1 MAASLLLLGLAG
13 CQARSTAEAVQTAVV
28 VAQAAATQVTTSL
41 PDPSNMLTSIQF
53 LLAGATLQ
61 IRTTPADA
69 AKDEVTEVAIEG
81 ADANDSLTQLD
92 PRARQ
97 AAAGAALLA
106 AAQYYPNATIS
117 LTVVDA
123 SGAALVKAT
132 KTPRG
137 IPQFQ

>member
-1 MAASLLLLGLAG
+1 LAAALVLLGSSG
-13 CQARSTAEAVQTAVV
+13 CQARTTADAIQTAVV

-41 PDPSNMLTSIQF
+41 PDPQSVLPNLQF
-53 LLAGATLQ
+53 LLAGAAVQVT
-61 IRTTPADA
+61 TTPADA
-69 AKDEVTEVAIEG
+69 AKEEVTEVTIDG
-81 ADANDSLTQLD
+81 ADTSGALTQLE

-117 LTVVDA
+117 LSVVDG
-123 SGAALVKAT
+123 SGVPLVKAT
-132 KTPRG
+132 KSPGG